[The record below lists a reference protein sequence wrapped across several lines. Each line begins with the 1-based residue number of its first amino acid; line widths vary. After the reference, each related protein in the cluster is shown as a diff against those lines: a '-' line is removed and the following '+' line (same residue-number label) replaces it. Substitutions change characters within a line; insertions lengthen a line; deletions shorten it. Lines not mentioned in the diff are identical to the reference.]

1 MKCLFDGSSTMGIDG
16 HSWLTLAG
24 FVGGDSFWASFS
36 RSWKCEVL
44 EKRLPHAPYLHM
56 CELISGIGPYENW
69 DRQRRNMLVT
79 DANMY
84 LQSLPKK
91 AFCAI
96 VCAVD
101 VSARDTLAREG
112 YQIETAP
119 YICAHCCIAQAFS
132 WHYETWPEQLEIGY
146 VYFDR
151 GEQFMH
157 PFRQRWLRECKK
169 QRVVVTN
176 TFWGGIREV
185 EALDSKVTPG
195 LQAADFIA
203 WAESRRRSS
212 SIDRPQRHLAAI
224 QEMIIPSWRV
234 VLDEKTLREKHCDA

>member
-1 MKCLFDGSSTMGIDG
+1 MKCFFDGSLTTATDG

-24 FVGGDSFWASFS
+24 YVAGDSFWAAFN

-44 EKRLPHAPYLHM
+44 DKRLPHAPYLHM
-56 CELISGIGPYENW
+56 CELISGIGPYEGWGW
-69 DRQRRNMLVT
+69 DRRNTLVT

-84 LQSLPKK
+84 LQSLAKK

-96 VCAVD
+96 VCGID
-101 VSARDTLAREG
+101 VSARDTLVKEG
-112 YQIETAP
+112 RKIETAP
-119 YICAHCCIAQAFS
+119 YICGHCCIAQAFN

-157 PFRQRWLRECKK
+157 PFRQRWLRESKSQK
-169 QRVVVTN
+169 IVITN
-176 TFWGGIREV
+176 TFWGGIAEV
-185 EALDSKVTPG
+185 EALDSKVTPA

-203 WAESRRRSS
+203 WAESRKRSS
-212 SIDRPQRHLAAI
+212 SVDRPQRHLATV
-224 QEMIIPSWRV
+224 QQMIIPSWRL
-234 VLDEKTLREKHCDA
+234 VLDEKTLREKHCA